1 VGIPDHLRYLLWAAT
16 EGIIKLDWFIQ
27 NLFLIIKNEIF
38 KKKNFIRINFKKFFF
53 FFFLL
58 LEKDLFDPN
67 YKFNN
72 YEGKP

>member
-16 EGIIKLDWFIQ
+16 E
-27 NLFLIIKNEIF
+27 
-38 KKKNFIRINFKKFFF
+38 
-53 FFFLL
+53 
-58 LEKDLFDPN
+58 EKDLFDPN